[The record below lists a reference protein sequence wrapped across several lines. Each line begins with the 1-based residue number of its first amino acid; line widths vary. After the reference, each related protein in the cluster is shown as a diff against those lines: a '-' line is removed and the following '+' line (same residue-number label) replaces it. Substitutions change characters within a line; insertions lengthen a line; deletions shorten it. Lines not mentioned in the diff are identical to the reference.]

1 MITVVDSPHFF
12 RLYSSKND
20 VADHEELL
28 GKEEIRVRLQGA
40 HSPSVWSLLSVCM
53 PEQC

>member
-28 GKEEIRVRLQGA
+28 GKEEIRVRL
-40 HSPSVWSLLSVCM
+40 
-53 PEQC
+53 